1 MRSFLAAAFFGL
13 SLLSA
18 AAPVSACSVCEALS
32 AHSCGMMA
40 SDEPGSPF
48 AFFNLQGSQWP
59 QPGGVGTP
67 VTVTYSYNNFLD
79 GGMKDPMGIS
89 VPANYL
95 RVITEE
101 AFGLWASVAPLNF
114 VEVTD
119 VGTPV
124 YQGNTAEYN
133 AYPANSFGQ
142 IRLNHRYIN
151 GTDAQNGM
159 PTTKALAYFPGNG
172 GNIAGDIHFDNGD
185 PWAIIGT
192 PSEPDVLG
200 VLVHEIG
207 HTLGI
212 DHTSIV
218 GAVMNPM
225 ALRRMG
231 PGTGILTADEVAAVQ
246 AIYGAGVGSVTPLF
260 RVPEP
265 AAAFLALLA
274 TAGWLSSPRRRG

>member
-1 MRSFLAAAFFGL
+1 VRSLLAVALLGL
-13 SLLSA
+13 SLLSV
-18 AAPVSACSVCEALS
+18 AAPASACSVCEAL
-32 AHSCGMMA
+32 AANSCGMMA
-40 SDEPGSPF
+40 SDEPGAPF

-59 QPGGVGTP
+59 QPGGDGTA

-79 GGMKDPMGIS
+79 GGMKDPMGVS
-89 VPANYL
+89 VPAEYL
-95 RVITEE
+95 RIVTEE

-124 YQGNTAEYN
+124 FTGNTASYN
-133 AYPANSFGQ
+133 AYPAGSFGQ
-142 IRLNHRYIN
+142 IRLNHRFIN

>member
-1 MRSFLAAAFFGL
+1 MRLLLSTALV
-13 SLLSA
+13 SLLSLGLV
-18 AAPVSACSVCEALS
+18 APTSACSVCDAL
-32 AHSCGMMA
+32 AARPCGMMA
-40 SDEPGSPF
+40 SDEPAAPF
-48 AFFNLQGSQWP
+48 AFYSLQGSQWP
-59 QPGGVGTP
+59 QPGGKNTP

-79 GGMKDPMGIS
+79 GGLKDPMGVS
-89 VPANYL
+89 VPAEYL
-95 RVITEE
+95 RIVTEE
-101 AFGLWASVAPLNF
+101 AFGLWASVAPLHF
-114 VEVTD
+114 VEVPD

-124 YQGNTAEYN
+124 FSANTAAYN
-133 AYPANSFGQ
+133 AYPADSFGQ

-151 GTDAQNGM
+151 GTDAQNGFA
-159 PTTKALAYFPGNG
+159 TTKALAYFPGNG

-185 PWAIIGT
+185 PWAIVGT

-212 DHTSIV
+212 DHTSIE

-231 PGTGILTADEVAAVQ
+231 PGTGVLTADEVAAVQ
-246 AIYGAGVGSVTPLF
+246 AIYGVGVGSVTPLF